1 MLVPKCIHMAVGP
14 YFGFLL
20 HHVCTFEEEGHVNHK
35 IPRQKNKSSSMEWM
49 THNNGRSEGRAGLCP
64 PKERKKELGLEMVC
78 YEQHGHSLGT
88 IWHTCAMP
96 EEHEQ

>member
-1 MLVPKCIHMAVGP
+1 MEGVKAELSCVG
-14 YFGFLL
+14 
-20 HHVCTFEEEGHVNHK
+20 
-35 IPRQKNKSSSMEWM
+35 
-49 THNNGRSEGRAGLCP
+49 P

-96 EEHEQ
+96 DEHEQCQI

>member
-1 MLVPKCIHMAVGP
+1 MKHCNLSTGVSYAWEILKFLKLYPDLTGQYLTESITMAVGP

-49 THNNGRSEGRAGLCP
+49 THNNGRSEGRAELCWA
-64 PKERKKELGLEMVC
+64 
-78 YEQHGHSLGT
+78 T
-88 IWHTCAMP
+88 
-96 EEHEQ
+96 